1 MTRNGNAN
9 KGRRGQALIESALIL
24 VCFLAILISALD
36 FGQLLFFHQFLV
48 ERTQAGVRWGAVHA
62 FDQTAIKNMI
72 RYNQQTQPDGAQ
84 PFLGLSD
91 SNITVTVFDSGA
103 PTERIQVAIVDYP
116 YHFFSPWIGKTFTN
130 NMAVVETLPTEYR
143 P

>member
-1 MTRNGNAN
+1 MTMNGNAN

-24 VCFLAILISALD
+24 VSFLAILIGAFD

-48 ERTQAGVRWGAVHA
+48 DRTRTGVRWGAVHA

-72 RYNQQTQPDGAQ
+72 RYNQSTQPDGVA
-84 PFLGLSD
+84 PFLGLSE
-91 SNITVTVFDSGA
+91 SNITVTVLDSGA

-116 YHFFSPWIGKTFTN
+116 YHFFSPWIAKTFTN
-130 NMAVVETLPTEYR
+130 NLAVVETLPTEYR

>member
-1 MTRNGNAN
+1 MTMNLNAN

-24 VCFLAILISALD
+24 VSFLAILIGALD
-36 FGQLLFFHQFLV
+36 FAQLLFFHQFLV
-48 ERTQAGVRWGAVHA
+48 ERTSAGARWGAVHA
-62 FDQTAIKNMI
+62 FDQTKIKNMI
-72 RYNQQTQPDGAQ
+72 RYNQPTQPDGAQ

-116 YHFFSPWIGKTFTN
+116 YHFFSPWIAKTFTN

>member
-1 MTRNGNAN
+1 MTMNGNTN

-24 VCFLAILISALD
+24 LSFLAILIGAFD
-36 FGQLLFFHQFLV
+36 FGQVLFFHQFLV
-48 ERTQAGVRWGAVHA
+48 ERTRAGVRWGAVHA

-72 RYNQQTQPDGAQ
+72 RYHQPTQPAGAQ

-103 PTERIQVAIVDYP
+103 PTERIQVAIVDYQ
-116 YHFFSPWIGKTFTN
+116 YHFFSPWIAKTFTN

>member
-1 MTRNGNAN
+1 MTMNAKSN
-9 KGRRGQALIESALIL
+9 RGRQGQALIESALVL
-24 VCFLAILISALD
+24 LSFLAILIGALD
-36 FGQLLFFHQFLV
+36 FGQILFFHQFMV
-48 ERTQAGVRWGAVHA
+48 ERARSGVRWGAVHA
-62 FDQTAIKNMI
+62 YDQTAIKNMI
-72 RYNQQTQPDGAQ
+72 RYNQPTVPDGAQ

-103 PTERIQVAIVDYP
+103 PTERIQVAIVNYQ
-116 YHFFSPWIGKTFTN
+116 YHFFSPWIAQAFTN

>member
-1 MTRNGNAN
+1 MTMNGNAN

-24 VCFLAILISALD
+24 VSFLAILISAFD

-48 ERTQAGVRWGAVHA
+48 ERTSAGVRWAAVHA
-62 FDQTAIKNMI
+62 FDETKIKNMI
-72 RYNQQTQPDGAQ
+72 RYNQPTQPDGAQ
-84 PFLGLSD
+84 PFLGLTN
-91 SNITVTVFDSGA
+91 SNIAVTVLDSGA
-103 PTERIQVAIVDYP
+103 PTERIQIAIVDYQ
-116 YHFFSPWIGKTFTN
+116 YHFFSPWIAKTFTN

>member
-1 MTRNGNAN
+1 MIMHGKAN

-24 VCFLAILISALD
+24 LSFLAILIGAFD
-36 FGQLLFFHQFLV
+36 FGQVLFFHQFLV
-48 ERTQAGVRWGAVHA
+48 ERTRAGVRWGAVHA

-72 RYNQQTQPDGAQ
+72 RYNQPTQPDGAQ

-103 PTERIQVAIVDYP
+103 PTERIQVAIVDYQ
-116 YHFFSPWIGKTFTN
+116 YHFFSPWIAKTFTN